1 MKKNKI
7 EINEKKLISFIKKA
21 IFNREYSKF
30 IFTKCIDEIFYNLIK
45 FGKKYKISREQL
57 AYLDIQSILGLHD
70 QLSPINIIKQI
81 KYEIK
86 RNKYLYEKN
95 SKIQLPETII
105 SWKDLFVY
113 EKNLSTGNFITQKR
127 INGKSFELKNIK
139 NLNKIKNKIV
149 LIEHADPGYDFIFS
163 KQIKGLIT
171 KYGGQNS
178 HMSIRCAELSIPAV
192 IGIGEEQYN
201 LIKNNNTITID
212 CINKQLS

>member
-1 MKKNKI
+1 M
-7 EINEKKLISFIKKA
+7 
-21 IFNREYSKF
+21 
-30 IFTKCIDEIFYNLIK
+30 
-45 FGKKYKISREQL
+45 

-139 NLNKIKNKIV
+139 NLNMIRNKIV

>member
-1 MKKNKI
+1 M
-7 EINEKKLISFIKKA
+7 KKLISFIKKA

-70 QLSPINIIKQI
+70 QNLSPINIIKQI

-95 SKIQLPETII
+95 SKIQLPENNNFL
-105 SWKDLFVY
+105 KDLFVY

-127 INGKSFELKNIK
+127 INGKSFELKK
-139 NLNKIKNKIV
+139 
-149 LIEHADPGYDFIFS
+149 
-163 KQIKGLIT
+163 
-171 KYGGQNS
+171 
-178 HMSIRCAELSIPAV
+178 
-192 IGIGEEQYN
+192 
-201 LIKNNNTITID
+201 
-212 CINKQLS
+212 